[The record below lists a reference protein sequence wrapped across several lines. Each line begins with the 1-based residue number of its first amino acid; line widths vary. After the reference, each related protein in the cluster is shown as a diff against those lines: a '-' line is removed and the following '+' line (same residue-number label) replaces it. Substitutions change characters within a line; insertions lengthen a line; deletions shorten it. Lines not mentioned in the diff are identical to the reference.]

1 MYVNMNTDGRRAGG
15 SGKATKAAMAEASGQ
30 KLLDAAVPVIR
41 SKG

>member
-15 SGKATKAAMAEASGQ
+15 SGKAAMAEASGQ